1 MAENYT
7 VGEGYYVTPR
17 AIVQG
22 EFIEFMEHIPYSGE
36 TSVRIPHNAVSM
48 FFRPHYKLEFKRIE
62 NPRFLVTS
70 KSAAKALYE
79 KVYREELLRI
89 GKAVKELQKEKT
101 RLIPPSEMK
110 IT

>member
-22 EFIEFMEHIPYSGE
+22 EFIEFMEHIPPSDE
-36 TSVRIPHNAVSM
+36 TSMLVKHNTIAM
-48 FFRPHYKLEFKRIE
+48 FFRPHHRCEYERVE
-62 NPRFLVTS
+62 DSRMVVTS

-89 GKAVKELQKEKT
+89 GKAVKELQKEKK

-110 IT
+110 IN